1 MGSAAARTL
10 GARGVQ
16 TMLLEQFGLG
26 HARGSSHGATRIFR
40 FSYPDPGY
48 VRMAMIAREEW
59 LRLQDAAGQELL
71 VTTGGLDAGPDTSS
85 WAAALS
91 ECGVPHSWL
100 TDTELRER
108 FPQVA
113 AEPGERML
121 LQPDAGVLLADRAM
135 AALQGLAR
143 RDGVTVRDE
152 TPVLSVQPDGDRVL
166 LRTAAGEISARVAV
180 IAAGGWNG
188 PLLAGTVPRIPPLT
202 VTLQQIRYFLPRSDN
217 RDPAQASEGGAP
229 GASNGDSAR
238 AWKSGA
244 AEGGDV
250 RGAGWPTLIESQT
263 RQPTW
268 YTVPSAGNAP
278 GVKVASHAP
287 GRVVDPAT
295 GPFDQVDAALEAE
308 AEQYVRRRLPG
319 LDPNGFGAE
328 TCLYTWTEDEDFVV
342 DRVGPVVVGG
352 GCSGHAFKFGPL
364 LGEMLA
370 DLAMGQEPRV
380 PRDRFLLSREAHT
393 GPAPT
398 A

>member
-59 LRLQDAAGQELL
+59 LRLQDETGQELL

-91 ECGVPHSWL
+91 EGGVPYSWL
-100 TDTELRER
+100 TAGELRER

-113 AEPGERML
+113 AGPGERML

-135 AALQGLAR
+135 AAFQELAR
-143 RDGVTVRDE
+143 RDGVTVTDE
-152 TPVLSVQPDGDRVL
+152 TPVLSVRPHRDRVL

-188 PLLAGTVPRIPPLT
+188 PLLAGAVPRIPPLT
-202 VTLQQIRYFLPRSDN
+202 VTLQQIRYFRPR
-217 RDPAQASEGGAP
+217 AG
-229 GASNGDSAR
+229 NGDA
-238 AWKSGA
+238 
-244 AEGGDV
+244 
-250 RGAGWPTLIESQT
+250 AGWPTLIESQT
-263 RQPTW
+263 RQPAW
-268 YTVPSAGNAP
+268 YTVPAAGNAP

-295 GPFDQVDAALEAE
+295 GPFDQLDAGLEAE

-370 DLAMGQEPRV
+370 DLAMGQEPRI
-380 PRDRFLLSREAHT
+380 PRDRFLLSREA
-393 GPAPT
+393 
-398 A
+398 